1 MAGIDTKT
9 LAVAQQY
16 AEQLA
21 LGGAG
26 LQEKVESSVNEY
38 LHEKSAVH
46 TYCAYF
52 YDVVFAFSNASIR
65 ASNAAISATE
75 YCFSHVVALSVTT
88 LAM

>member
-26 LQEKVESSVNEY
+26 LQEKVESSVNAY
-38 LHEKSAVH
+38 LSEDEEELN
-46 TYCAYF
+46 TRI
-52 YDVVFAFSNASIR
+52 D
-65 ASNAAISATE
+65 
-75 YCFSHVVALSVTT
+75 ALI
-88 LAM
+88 AERG

>member
-26 LQEKVESSVNEY
+26 LQEKVESSVNVY
-38 LHEKSAVH
+38 LAKEGVGGTTKII
-46 TYCAYF
+46 
-52 YDVVFAFSNASIR
+52 DVTNNAI
-65 ASNAAISATE
+65 T
-75 YCFSHVVALSVTT
+75 VARVTPT
-88 LAM
+88 IPNL

>member
-26 LQEKVESSVNEY
+26 LQEKVESSVNVY
-38 LHEKSAVH
+38 LAKDEEELNTKM
-46 TYCAYF
+46 
-52 YDVVFAFSNASIR
+52 DELIEGR
-65 ASNAAISATE
+65 A
-75 YCFSHVVALSVTT
+75 
-88 LAM
+88 

>member
-26 LQEKVESSVNEY
+26 LQEKVESSVNVY
-38 LHEKSAVH
+38 LAKDEEELNTKMDELIEGRS
-46 TYCAYF
+46 
-52 YDVVFAFSNASIR
+52 
-65 ASNAAISATE
+65 
-75 YCFSHVVALSVTT
+75 
-88 LAM
+88 